1 MWRRVLVKLAEAWA
15 VGLLLA
21 SLAAG
26 FSITPLPPPLPAPM
40 TERVSTTMFISQNS
54 IPSPLQQG
62 IDHFISQSPSVLV
75 AAKPTAEEIAA
86 KRLNFNIVF
95 WGGGFVAPLVA
106 TVFYFGWRFW
116 EK

>member
-1 MWRRVLVKLAEAWA
+1 MWRRVLVKLAVFWA
-15 VGLLLA
+15 AGLLLPPFV
-21 SLAAG
+21 AA
-26 FSITPLPPPLPAPM
+26 FSIVPLPPPLPVPM
-40 TERVSTTMFISQNS
+40 TERVSTTIAISQSS
-54 IPSPLQQG
+54 IPSPLQHG
-62 IDHFISQSPSVLV
+62 IDNFISQSPSVLV